1 MKVGRVRVVEVVRI
15 NAKVVLDDSGVFT
28 EIPVLLDQNKEPVK
42 PLIEYALK
50 LKRDGMSQST
60 ISNYIK
66 ATQLLLEY
74 MAANVSGF
82 NSPQSIFESFSSRL
96 YTGTIGD
103 DGLDP
108 SGLYWLPCSKQVARL
123 HINALN
129 KITDWL
135 AEKHGSISMNPLVEA
150 DSLTQRLNYAAWF
163 RKNQHNFLGHI
174 KDKYINS
181 TVRYARSVQGKR
193 LLGKQSQE
201 AIEFPEHYFE
211 DFYFDGLGGA
221 VDRRVV
227 LRDQLILLLMH
238 GGGLRESEALHLWL
252 DDVLIDPS
260 NPNSVNVRIYHP
272 EDGKAPNN
280 WRGRSGK
287 TTRAAYLKE
296 KYALSPRNDLMGK
309 KRVGWKSRVTDSKDE
324 YLEVHWFPTI
334 FGEVFAKL
342 WQEYTRFLT
351 AVERNHP
358 YAFVS
363 FHREHIGNPY
373 TLNAFHDSYRNGL
386 KRIGLKPC
394 KADGLSPHSH
404 RHSYGRRL
412 RRAGVQEI
420 VIKKCLHHASLESQ
434 AVYTTPTAKEVT
446 SYLNAAAQQLLN
458 PTDPVERVGTPSWEV
473 LIEHGFNDIDP
484 DELFTGKNPK
494 LGKRNDH

>member
-1 MKVGRVRVVEVVRI
+1 MGVVRV
-15 NAKVVLDDSGVFT
+15 NAKVVQDDSGVFT
-28 EIPVLLDQNKEPVK
+28 EIPVLLNQNKEVIK
-42 PLIEYALK
+42 PLMEYALK

-66 ATQLLLEY
+66 AAQLLLEY
-74 MAANVSGF
+74 MAANASGF
-82 NSPQSIFESFSSRL
+82 DTPQSLFESFSSRL

-123 HINALN
+123 HIYALS

-135 AEKHGSISMNPLVEA
+135 AGKHGAISMNPLVEA

-163 RKNQHNFLGHI
+163 RKNQHDFLGHI
-174 KDKYINS
+174 KDKHINS

-193 LLGKQSQE
+193 PLGKQAQD
-201 AIEFPEHYFE
+201 AIEFPERYFE
-211 DFYFDGLGGA
+211 AFYFDGLGGA
-221 VDRRVV
+221 LDRRVA

-252 DDVLIDPS
+252 EDVFIDPF
-260 NPNSVNVRIYHP
+260 NPNSVKVRIYHP

-296 KYALSPRNDLMGK
+296 KYSLSPRNDLMGK
-309 KRVGWKSRVTDSKDE
+309 KRVGWKSRVSDSKDE
-324 YLEVHWFPTI
+324 YLEVYWFPTV

-342 WQEYTRFLT
+342 WRDYTRFLT
-351 AVERNHP
+351 GVERHHP

-363 FHREHIGNPY
+363 FHRDHTGNPY
-373 TLNAFHDSYRNGL
+373 TLNALHDRYRQGL

-412 RRAGVQEI
+412 RRACVQEI

-434 AVYTTPTAKEVT
+434 TVYTAPTAKEVT
-446 SYLNAAAQQLLN
+446 ASLNTATELLLN
-458 PTDPVERVGTPSWEV
+458 PIEPVEQIGTPSWEV
-473 LIEHGFNDIDP
+473 LTEYGFNDIDP
-484 DELFTGKNPK
+484 NRLFTGRDPK
-494 LGKRNDH
+494 LGKRNGS